1 MKKMETKQ
9 ETEKQHAYSYEYP
22 RPALAVDC
30 VVFGADLEAER
41 LEVLLIERDLEPFE
55 GSWALPGGF
64 VRMDESLDDAAARE
78 LAEEAG
84 VKDLFL
90 EQLYTFGAP
99 GRDPRGRVVS
109 VAYYAL
115 VSPREHEAIA
125 DTDARDARWFPADE
139 LPELAFDHASIVE
152 SAYER
157 LRGKVRYKPIG
168 FELLPEKFTLSQLQT
183 LYEVILGEKLD
194 KRNFQRKLH
203 RMGVLEDTGELQ
215 QGVPHRA
222 ARYYSFDRAA
232 YARLERDGFEFA
244 L

>member
-1 MKKMETKQ
+1 MKTLKKTV
-9 ETEKQHAYSYEYP
+9 EKPYSYEYP

-41 LEVLLIERDLEPFE
+41 LEILLIERDIEPFE
-55 GSWALPGGF
+55 GAWALPGGF
-64 VRMDESLDDAAARE
+64 VRMDESLEDAAARE

-84 VKDLFL
+84 VKDVFL
-90 EQLYTFGAP
+90 EQLYSFGTP
-99 GRDPRGRVVS
+99 GRDPRGRVIS

-115 VSPREHEAIA
+115 VSPRDHEAIA
-125 DTDARDARWFPADE
+125 STDARDARWYPANE
-139 LPELAFDHASIVE
+139 LPPLAFDHEEIVA

-183 LYEVILGEKLD
+183 LYEVILGEPLD

-203 RMGVLEDTGELQ
+203 KMGILRDTGELQ

-222 ARYYSFDRAA
+222 ARYYSFDRTN
-232 YARLERDGFEFA
+232 YERLERDGFEFA